1 MRAQWVYTGRYG
13 GTSLSQRIPQS
24 FIDDLLARIDIVE
37 VIDEHLPLRK
47 AGRNFQALC
56 PFHTEKTPSFSVNR
70 DKQFYY
76 CFGCGASG
84 TAIGFLIAYARL
96 GFLDAVA
103 RLAAR
108 AGLSLP
114 SEGHEVA
121 RASWDGHRE
130 CLEQAADQFAA
141 QLRRH
146 PAAERARNYLKQRGL
161 SGRTAVDFQLGYA
174 PPGWDNLL
182 RALGSSPEMLEKLV
196 GVGLLVRKEG
206 EHGCYDRFRDRIMF
220 PIRDGRGRM
229 AGFGGRVLDE
239 GEPKYLNSPESPLF
253 HKGAELYGLHH
264 VLRAQGETR
273 RLLVVE
279 GYMDVLSLAQHGVPG
294 VVATLGTAL
303 TREHLVRLFRATAQV
318 VFCFDGDEAGRR
330 AAWRALEV
338 AVPQLSEGRS
348 AGFLF
353 LPQGEDPD
361 TLVHKQGPG
370 LFRDPQAVTPLSE
383 FLFNR
388 LIEETPIT
396 GRDGKARLVERCR
409 PLIEQIPSAPL
420 QALLRQRLAELS
432 GLYLDQLPRTA
443 QPFAVPPAPRRLVG
457 QGIALLLHRP
467 SLAGRTPPDLAEV
480 ELPGMPLLVELTEV
494 LRREP
499 QLECAMI
506 LERWAGRAEQ
516 RHLARLADCELPL
529 DEAAAEKEFDGIIN
543 QFRRRLDSQRRNQH
557 WAQHAPALQEVDT
570 RIGIEI

>member
-1 MRAQWVYTGRYG
+1 M
-13 GTSLSQRIPQS
+13 SQRIPQS

-37 VIDEHLPLRK
+37 VIDENLPLRK

-56 PFHTEKTPSFSVNR
+56 PFHAEKTPSFTVNR

-76 CFGCGASG
+76 CFGCGAHG
-84 TAIGFLIAYARL
+84 TALGFLIAYARL
-96 GFLDAVA
+96 SFLDAVA

-114 SEGHEVA
+114 SEGHEAA
-121 RASWDGHRE
+121 RPTWDGHRE
-130 CLEQAADQFAA
+130 CLEQAADLFAA

-146 PAAERARNYLKQRGL
+146 PAAERARNYLQRRGL
-161 SGRTAVDFQLGYA
+161 SGRTAADFQLGYA

-182 RALGSSPEMLEKLV
+182 RALGSSPETLEKLV

-206 EHGCYDRFRDRIMF
+206 EPGCYDRFRDRIMF
-220 PIRDGRGRM
+220 PIRDARGRM

-253 HKGAELYGLHH
+253 RKGAELYGLHH
-264 VLRAQGETR
+264 ALRAPGETR

-279 GYMDVLSLAQHGVPG
+279 GYTDVLSLVQHGVSG

-303 TREHLVRLFRATAQV
+303 TREHLVRLFRATADV

-338 AVPQLSEGRS
+338 AVPQLNEGRS

-361 TLVHKQGPG
+361 TLVRSQGPS

-383 FLFNR
+383 FLFKH
-388 LIEETPIT
+388 LIEQTPIA
-396 GRDGKARLVERCR
+396 GLDGKARLVERCR
-409 PLIEQIPSAPL
+409 PLIAQIPSEPL

-432 GLYLDQLPRTA
+432 GLYLDQLPRA
-443 QPFAVPPAPRRLVG
+443 AEPYAVTLAPRRPAPGSQPVVTLVR
-457 QGIALLLHRP
+457 QGIALLLRNP
-467 SLAGRTPPDLAEV
+467 SLAGRAPPDLAEV
-480 ELPGMPLLVELTEV
+480 ERPGIPLLVELIEV

-506 LERWAGRAEQ
+506 LERWAGREEQ
-516 RHLARLADCELPL
+516 GHLARLAIRELPL
-529 DEAAAEKEFDGIIN
+529 DEAAAEMEFEGVIGGL
-543 QFRRRLDSQRRNQH
+543 RRLLDKQRRGRH
-557 WAQHAPALQEVDT
+557 WEQTARALQDPDACMGTGV
-570 RIGIEI
+570 